1 MVRIINSFKSSCK
14 HCNGKTKVE
23 TDQGIVACDTCFA
36 EDPNFVPFFQETERS
51 KVHEDREE
59 DNEET
64 EGTED

>member
-23 TDQGIVACDTCFA
+23 SDQGIVACDTCFV
-36 EDPNFVPFFQETERS
+36 EDPKFVRFFEETERS
-51 KVHEDREE
+51 KVSEDRKDREE

-64 EGTED
+64 ED